1 MTRFDLAVV
10 NGSLVIPFVGVV
22 RGDLA
27 ARDGRIVHIADRI
40 DPSQADTLVDAG
52 GKLVFPGGVDA
63 HFHIG
68 IYRPV
73 SEDAESETRSS
84 LVGGVTSV
92 VSYFRTGSHYL
103 NKTGPYREIF
113 PEVLRATEGHA
124 FTDYGYHL
132 AIMTSQQVE
141 EVDWLVGE
149 MGVGSFKYYMFYKG
163 LNLAASS
170 TDAAAYTMSD
180 VYDLGHLYRFMQAVS
195 AAAHKYG
202 SPDGRISLSL
212 HCEQPEIIRT
222 MIDEVRA
229 KGLEGLEA
237 YSLARPPFEER
248 LAIAEAALL
257 ADVTGC
263 PVNLLHLSSAE
274 ALEGGKKARLDYPD
288 LDVRL
293 ETTLHHLCL
302 TYETARGG
310 IEWGKVNP
318 PIRSAAD
325 NEALWRGVFRGD
337 IQQVVSDHA
346 CCMLEIKQGGTWEAQ
361 PGFGGTGLIY
371 PVLMSE
377 GYHKRGLP
385 LRRVAELVSA
395 QPAQTVGLFPRK
407 GTIAVGS
414 DADLAVIDPELEA
427 PVTPERLLSAQD
439 HTTFEGVVLKGWPV
453 TTIRAGRVMYDNGK
467 VTGAPDGRYLRRP
480 ITLHDQAARATAAAA
495 GAARA

>member
-1 MTRFDLAVV
+1 MPRFDLAVV
-10 NGSLVIPFVGVV
+10 NGTLVVPFVGTLRADV
-22 RGDLA
+22 A
-27 ARDGRIVHIADRI
+27 ARDGKIVQIADTI
-40 DPSQADTLVDAG
+40 APSDAESVVDAH

-73 SEDAESETRSS
+73 AEDAESETRSA
-84 LVGGVTSV
+84 LVGGVSTV

-103 NKTGPYREIF
+103 NRTGPYREIF
-113 PEVLRATEGHA
+113 PEVLAATHGHA
-124 FTDYGYHL
+124 YTDYGYHI
-132 AIMTSQQVE
+132 AIMTSQQVD
-141 EVDWLVGE
+141 EVDWLVRE

-195 AAAHKYG
+195 AASRAYAT
-202 SPDGRISLSL
+202 PAGRISLSI

-222 MIDEVRA
+222 MIDEVKA
-229 KGLEGLEA
+229 KGLNGLKA
-237 YSLARPPFEER
+237 YSQARPAFQER

-257 ADVTGC
+257 ADQTRC

-274 ALEGGKKARLDYPD
+274 ALEGGRKARRDYPD

-318 PIRSAAD
+318 PIRGAGD
-325 NEALWRGVFRGD
+325 NEALWQGIFRGD

-346 CCMLEIKQGGTWEAQ
+346 CCMQDMKQGDTWEAQ
-361 PGFGGTGLIY
+361 PGFGGTALIY
-371 PVLMSE
+371 PILMSE
-377 GYHKRGLP
+377 GFFRRGLP
-385 LRRVAELVSA
+385 VQRVAELVAA

-407 GTIAVGS
+407 GTIAVGQ
-414 DADLAVIDPELEA
+414 DADLTVVDPELEA
-427 PVTPERLLSAQD
+427 IVSPERLLSAQD
-439 HTTFEGVVLKGWPV
+439 HTTFDGYPLKGWP
-453 TTIRAGRVMYDNGK
+453 THTIRAGRVMYANGK
-467 VTGAPDGRYLRRP
+467 VVGEPNGRYLKRP
-480 ITLHDQAARATAAAA
+480 DTLHRSAAAVSA
-495 GAARA
+495 

>member
-1 MTRFDLAVV
+1 MARFDLAVV
-10 NGSLVIPFVGVV
+10 NGTLVVPFVGTLRADVAACDGKVV
-22 RGDLA
+22 Q
-27 ARDGRIVHIADRI
+27 IADTI
-40 DPSQADTLVDAG
+40 AASDADSVVDAHE
-52 GKLVFPGGVDA
+52 KLVFPGGVDA

-73 SEDAESETRSS
+73 AEDAESETRSA
-84 LVGGVTSV
+84 LVGGVSTV

-103 NKTGPYREIF
+103 NRSGPYHEIF
-113 PEVLRATEGHA
+113 PEVLAATQGHA
-124 FTDYGYHL
+124 FTDYGYHI
-132 AIMTSQQVE
+132 AIMTSQQID
-141 EVDWLVGE
+141 EVDWLVRE

-195 AAAHKYG
+195 AASRAYA
-202 SPDGRISLSL
+202 SPAGRISLSI

-222 MIDEVRA
+222 MIDEVKA
-229 KGLEGLEA
+229 KRLDGLEA
-237 YSLARPPFEER
+237 YSQARPPFQER

-257 ADVTGC
+257 ADETGC

-274 ALEGGKKARLDYPD
+274 ALEGGRKARRDYPD

-302 TYETARGG
+302 TYATARGG
-310 IEWGKVNP
+310 IAWGKVNP

-325 NEALWRGVFRGD
+325 NEALWQGIFRGD

-346 CCMLEIKQGGTWEAQ
+346 CCMQDMKQGGTWEAQ
-361 PGFGGTGLIY
+361 PGFGGSALIY

-377 GYHKRGLP
+377 GFFKRGLP
-385 LRRVAELVSA
+385 LQRIAELVAA

-407 GTIAVGS
+407 GTIAVGQ
-414 DADLAVIDPELEA
+414 DADLTVVDPELEA
-427 PVTPERLLSAQD
+427 IVSPERLLSAQD
-439 HTTFEGVVLKGWPV
+439 HTTFDGYPLKGWP
-453 TTIRAGRVMYDNGK
+453 THTIRAGRVIYANGE
-467 VTGAPDGRYLRRP
+467 VVGQPDGRYLKRP
-480 ITLHDQAARATAAAA
+480 DAFHSAAE
-495 GAARA
+495 ARSTTVVGV